1 MVPEFPA
8 ARDQPGSGRK
18 ERKMRHYQVR
28 DVMTTDPVTVTP
40 ATPVKDL
47 ADILVRQRVGA
58 LPVLTPQGRVVGI
71 VTEGELLR
79 KEELQR
85 DPEGLHSMH
94 LTYRARRAIA
104 TAENAREI
112 MNTSPVTVRAD
123 ATVSEAARVM
133 DRQQVNCLLVTDE
146 HGKLLGLVRPRDLLR
161 VFLRPDKEIKADIIS
176 EVLTDYLGTNPVLVQ
191 VDVDE
196 GVVRLAG
203 EVERKSM
210 LSLVLPMIRSVD
222 GVVDVEGQLGY
233 AIDDT
238 RLPTAAD
245 LTDY

>member
-1 MVPEFPA
+1 
-8 ARDQPGSGRK
+8 
-18 ERKMRHYQVR
+18 MRHYQVR